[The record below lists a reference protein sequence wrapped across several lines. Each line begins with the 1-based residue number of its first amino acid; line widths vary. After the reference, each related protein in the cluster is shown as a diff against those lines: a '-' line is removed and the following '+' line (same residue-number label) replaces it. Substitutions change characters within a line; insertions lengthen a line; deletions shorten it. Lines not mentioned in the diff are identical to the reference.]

1 MIDYFLQNMWQ
12 AWAIVAV
19 ICLILELTSG
29 DFFIICFSI
38 GGIIAAIGA
47 AIGLNVYWQ
56 LAIFAVFSLAA
67 IFTVRPVALRWLHKN
82 EPNKQSN
89 ADALIGR
96 KGRVT
101 EAIKQGVSGYVQIDG
116 DQWKAVSDSDIE
128 EGANVTVIGREST
141 IITVEKQ

>member
-47 AIGLNVYWQ
+47 ALGLNIYWQ
-56 LAIFAVFSLAA
+56 LAIFAVFSLVA

-101 EAIKQGVSGYVQIDG
+101 EAINQGGSGYVQIDG
-116 DQWKAVSDSDIE
+116 DLWKAVSDSDIE
-128 EGANVTVIGREST
+128 EGASVTVIGREST

>member
-47 AIGLNVYWQ
+47 ALGLNIYWQ
-56 LAIFAVFSLAA
+56 LAIFSVFSLVA

-101 EAIKQGVSGYVQIDG
+101 EAIKQGGSGYVQIDG
-116 DQWKAVSDSDIE
+116 DLWKAVSDSDIE
-128 EGANVTVIGREST
+128 EGASVTVIGREST

>member
-141 IITVEKQ
+141 IITVEKF